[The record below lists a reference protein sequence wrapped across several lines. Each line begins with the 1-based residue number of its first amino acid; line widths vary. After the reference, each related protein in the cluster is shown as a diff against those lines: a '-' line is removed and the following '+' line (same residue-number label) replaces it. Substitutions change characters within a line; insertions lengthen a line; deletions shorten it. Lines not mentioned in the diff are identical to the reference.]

1 MDMVP
6 GPADRLALIEGARL
20 LVEAMEMRHLA
31 DIFAATPDAVVS
43 DLLRPPGEDAEP
55 ASDVLSRLTT
65 AAQYGWDKAQGGD
78 LAYIPSGGLF
88 TGAVAAW
95 LASAVH
101 AFTGAAFEAPAL
113 VAMEE
118 SVLRWV
124 AATLGMPGGAEG
136 ILLSG
141 GSIANQTAIVCAREH
156 GRAGPASRVYLTPR
170 AHHSVRKGLRLSGIP
185 DAEARSMP
193 AGSRGRI
200 DVPALRRQLAQDR
213 AEGAVPWLL
222 VAVAGDTDTGAVDP
236 LPELADIAAEYRA
249 WLHVDAAYGGFFT
262 LTERGARRLQGIERA
277 DSVTVDAHK
286 SLFLPYGIGGL
297 IVKHPGA
304 LVRAHAAD
312 GAYLRDVED
321 LDGLPHYFGR
331 GPENTRPFRG
341 LLAWLPLHLHG
352 VAAFRKTLDRM
363 LDLAIEAARSLSRI
377 PGIEVLADPELS
389 ITLFR
394 ATDGDQA
401 TQRIL
406 GTLNNSG
413 RFHVSSTT
421 INDRVAI
428 RLAFL
433 HPRTSGELLDDL
445 VAVVAAA
452 QSHRATPPLPQ
463 ARSCVGGGRP
473 DGGGQV

>member
-1 MDMVP
+1 VDMVP
-6 GPADRLALIEGARL
+6 GPAERRALIESARL
-20 LVEAMEMRHLA
+20 LVEAMETRHLA
-31 DIFAATPDAVVS
+31 EIFAATPDAAWS

-55 ASDVLSRLTT
+55 VGAVLARLTT
-65 AAQYGWDKAQGGD
+65 ASQFGWDKGQGGD

-88 TGAVAAW
+88 TGAVGAW
-95 LASAVH
+95 LASAIH

-118 SVLRWV
+118 SVLRWM
-124 AATLGMPGGAEG
+124 AGTLGMPGDAEG

-141 GSIANQTAIVCAREH
+141 GSLANQTAIACAREH

-170 AHHSVRKGLRLSGIP
+170 IHHSVRKGLRLSGIP

-193 AGSRGRI
+193 ADGRDLI
-200 DVPALRRQLAQDR
+200 DLPALRRRLAQDR
-213 AEGAVPWLL
+213 AEGARPWLL
-222 VAVAGDTDTGAVDP
+222 VAAAGDTDTGAIDP
-236 LPELADIAAEYRA
+236 LPELADIAAQYHA
-249 WLHVDAAYGGFFT
+249 WFHVDAAYGGFFT
-262 LTERGARRLQGIERA
+262 LTERGTERLRGIERA

-304 LVRAHAAD
+304 LARAHAAD
-312 GAYLRDVED
+312 GAYLRDFEEVS
-321 LDGLPHYFGR
+321 GLPHYFGR

-363 LDLAIEAARSLSRI
+363 LDLARLAAESLRRI
-377 PGIEVLADPELS
+377 PGVEVPRDPELS

-394 ATDGDQA
+394 ATDGDEA

-406 GTLNNSG
+406 GTINDSG

-421 INDRVAI
+421 IDDRVTI

-433 HPRTSGELLDDL
+433 HPRTSRELLEDL
-445 VAVVAAA
+445 VALVKRAQAA
-452 QSHRATPPLPQ
+452 
-463 ARSCVGGGRP
+463 
-473 DGGGQV
+473 